1 MPKKRSEVDKND
13 KWNIETLFDNDEKW
27 QNEYKYLKKEIKNIT
42 KFKGKLKKSEAN
54 ILEMVEY
61 SVDVSRKIDKL
72 YTYAHMKHDEDIK
85 NDTYKSQYDLAINL
99 YTDFSELACYIEP
112 ELLSIDDD
120 TMKKFI
126 NSKILE
132 NYKFYLEKILRT
144 KNHTLSENEEKLL
157 SMVSNALSASYDA
170 FKSLSDGDIKFEDIV
185 KNKNERLPLTHS
197 NYQVYILSKDREIRE
212 KAFRQYHEKFNEYPA
227 TMASLLFGKVKEHV
241 FYSKARNFMST
252 LEASLFYKNID
263 VSVYFNLIETVRKKI
278 KILHKYLKYRKE
290 KMKVKELHL
299 YDLYV
304 PFIDTEDFKIK
315 YDNAVEMVLDS
326 LNPLGDE
333 YKKILESGL
342 KKERWVDRF
351 ENENKRSGAYSTGC
365 YDSMPYILMNYNETL
380 ISVRTLAHEA
390 GHSMHTYFSNK
401 HQHPVYSQY
410 PIFVAEVASTFNEEL
425 LNNHLINNSK
435 NKKEK
440 AYLINSRLEEIRAT
454 LFRQTMFAEFELM
467 IHQLVENDTPLTFQL
482 LKKEYRKLN
491 EYYFGNEVIIDNEIE
506 IEWARIPHFYYN
518 YYVYQYATGISAS
531 IALFKRVL
539 KGGNTEKNDYLNF
552 LKSGSSKFPI
562 DILKTA
568 GVDMTCEKPVVDAID
583 YFDEL
588 LNQLIDLEG

>member
-1 MPKKRSEVDKND
+1 MPKKRSEVEKND
-13 KWNIETLFDNDEKW
+13 KWNIEALFENDEKW
-27 QNEYKYLKKEIKNIT
+27 QNEYNNLKKEIKKISD
-42 KFKGKLKKSEAN
+42 FKGKLKNSEK
-54 ILEMVEY
+54 IIFDMLEY
-61 SVDVSRKIDKL
+61 SVEISRRIDKL

-85 NDTYKSQYDLAINL
+85 NDIYKSQYDLSINM
-99 YTDFSELACYIEP
+99 YTDFSESASYIEP
-112 ELLSIDDD
+112 ELLAIDDD
-120 TMKKFI
+120 TMNKYI
-126 NSKILE
+126 ESKILE

-157 SMVSNALSASYDA
+157 SMVSNALTASYDA

-197 NYQVYILSKDREIRE
+197 NYQVYIISKDREIRE
-212 KAFRQYHEKFNEYPA
+212 KAFRQYHDKFNEYPA
-227 TMASLLFGKVKEHV
+227 TMASLLYGKIKEHV
-241 FYSKARNFMST
+241 FYSKARNFLST

-263 VSVYFNLIETVRKKI
+263 TSVYLNLIETVKKKI
-278 KILHKYLKYRKE
+278 NVLHKYLKYRKE

-304 PFIDTEDFKIK
+304 PFIDTEEFKIK
-315 YDNAVEMVLDS
+315 YNDALGMVLDS

-333 YKKILESGL
+333 YKSILDNGL
-342 KKERWVDRF
+342 KKERWVDRY

-380 ISVRTLAHEA
+380 NSVRTLAHEA

-401 HQHPVYSQY
+401 YQQPIYSQY

-425 LNNHLINNSK
+425 LNNHLINNAK
-435 NKKEK
+435 NKKAK

-454 LFRQTMFAEFELM
+454 LFRQTMFAEFELL

-491 EYYFGNEVIIDNEIE
+491 EYYFGKEVIIDNEVE

-531 IALFKRVL
+531 IALFKCVL
-539 KGGNTEKNDYLNF
+539 NGGESEKNDYLNF

-562 DILKTA
+562 DILKKA
-568 GVDMTCEKPVVDAID
+568 GVDMTTDKPVNDAVG

-588 LNQLIDLEG
+588 LNQLMDLEG